1 MKQIIRPTNAMAD
14 DGGHDLLTTAEAARF
29 LRLSVPTMERL
40 RVTGDGPVFI
50 KLGSGKRCRVVYR
63 RRDLDAW
70 LDAQR
75 RDSTSQRGPHE

>member
-1 MKQIIRPTNAMAD
+1 MSSLSNHPPSDTAE
-14 DGGHDLLTTAEAARF
+14 LLTTVEAARF

-40 RVTGDGPVFI
+40 RVTGDGPTFI

-63 RRDLDAW
+63 RADLDAW
-70 LDAQR
+70 LHGQR

>member
-1 MKQIIRPTNAMAD
+1 MRPTIWPTGATS
-14 DGGHDLLTTAEAARF
+14 DGDGLDLLTTAEAARV

-70 LDAQR
+70 INGQR

>member
-1 MKQIIRPTNAMAD
+1 
-14 DGGHDLLTTAEAARF
+14 
-29 LRLSVPTMERL
+29 MERL
-40 RVTGDGPVFI
+40 RTTGDGPVFI

>member
-1 MKQIIRPTNAMAD
+1 MNPHTWPHTASS
-14 DGGHDLLTTAEAARF
+14 DGGGLDLLTTAEAARF

-63 RRDLDAW
+63 RRDLNAW

-75 RDSTSQRGPHE
+75 RDSTSDRGRHE